1 MFKKL
6 LIAAVVVGAA
16 VVVFKG
22 TRLAGYAKDEIASLK
37 SWVESKVPPEKEIA
51 RLRKEVAALDKDIEA
66 VKGKLARE
74 IVECRYIKEDAD
86 KLRTRVDAEQ
96 VRLIEVGDQI
106 KAATEQVKYG
116 GRTVNAAQAKEMLKA
131 DVTRHLTSK
140 KNLEGMEAGLASR
153 EKIKAILEA
162 QLEELKSKKFELAS
176 AVDAAEVELKDLQL
190 KQMENKYQFD
200 DTRLAGIKD
209 SLREL
214 RKKIDVEREKLNL
227 APVGRTDAAP
237 TTGTL
242 SSDTVDDILAPLT
255 TKPGSKGSN

>member
-1 MFKKL
+1 MCKKL

-16 VVVFKG
+16 VLVFKG
-22 TRLAGYAKDEIASLK
+22 TRLAGYAKEEIASLK
-37 SWVESKVPPEKEIA
+37 HWVESKVPPEREIA
-51 RLRKEVAALDKDIEA
+51 RLRKEVAALDKDIDA

-96 VRLIEVGDQI
+96 ARLIEVGDQI

-116 GRTVNAAQAKEMLKA
+116 TRTVNAALAKEMLKA
-131 DVTRHLTSK
+131 DVQRHMTSK

-162 QLEELKSKKFELAS
+162 QLEELKAKKFELAS

-190 KQMENKYQFD
+190 KQMESKYQFD
-200 DTRLAGIKD
+200 DTRLAGIKE

-214 RKKIDVEREKLNL
+214 QKNIAIKREELKMGPPAADLS
-227 APVGRTDAAP
+227 AP
-237 TTGTL
+237 TTG
-242 SSDTVDDILAPLT
+242 SVSGDTVDEILAPLT
-255 TKPGSKGSN
+255 TKTGSKGSN